1 MTPIKTKTDALRRVM
16 GVQNAISEQR
26 DHMRELSNSIAG
38 LWPNSEADV
47 KMSEALVRLDD
58 VIQVLEEVLCAV
70 AAVRR

>member
-38 LWPNSEADV
+38 LWPQSEADV
-47 KMSEALVRLDD
+47 KMSEAQVRLDD
-58 VIQVLEEVLCAV
+58 VVHVLEDVLCAV
-70 AAVRR
+70 ASVRR

>member
-1 MTPIKTKTDALRRVM
+1 MNPIKAKTEALRRVM

-26 DHMRELSNSIAG
+26 DHMRELSDSIAG

-58 VIQVLEEVLCAV
+58 VVQVLEEALCAV
-70 AAVRR
+70 ASIRR

>member
-16 GVQNAISEQR
+16 GVQNAISERR

-58 VIQVLEEVLCAV
+58 VVQVLEDVLCAV
-70 AAVRR
+70 ASVRR

>member
-1 MTPIKTKTDALRRVM
+1 MSPIKTKTDALRCVLDA
-16 GVQNAISEQR
+16 QTAISEQC

-58 VIQVLEEVLCAV
+58 VVQVLEDVLCAV
-70 AAVRR
+70 ASVRR

>member
-58 VIQVLEEVLCAV
+58 AIQVLEEVLCDV
-70 AAVRR
+70 ASVRR

>member
-1 MTPIKTKTDALRRVM
+1 MTPIKNKTDALRRVM

-38 LWPNSEADV
+38 LWPQSEADV

-58 VIQVLEEVLCAV
+58 VVQVLEDVLCAV
-70 AAVRR
+70 ASIRR

>member
-1 MTPIKTKTDALRRVM
+1 MSPVKTKTEALRRVM

-26 DHMRELSNSIAG
+26 DHMRELSDSIAG
-38 LWPNSEADV
+38 LWPQSEADV

-58 VIQVLEEVLCAV
+58 VVQVLEEVLCAV

>member
-1 MTPIKTKTDALRRVM
+1 MNPIKTKTDALRRVM

-26 DHMRELSNSIAG
+26 DHLRELSDSIAG
-38 LWPNSEADV
+38 LWPNSDADV

-58 VIQVLEEVLCAV
+58 VVQVLEEVLCAV

>member
-47 KMSEALVRLDD
+47 KMSEALVHLDD
-58 VIQVLEEVLCAV
+58 VVQVLEDVLCAV
-70 AAVRR
+70 ASVRR

>member
-1 MTPIKTKTDALRRVM
+1 MTPVKTKTDALRRVM

-38 LWPNSEADV
+38 LWPHSEADV

>member
-1 MTPIKTKTDALRRVM
+1 MNPIKTKTEALRRVM

-47 KMSEALVRLDD
+47 KMSKALVRLDD
-58 VIQVLEEVLCAV
+58 VVQVLEDVLCAV
-70 AAVRR
+70 ASVRR

>member
-38 LWPNSEADV
+38 LWPQSEADV
-47 KMSEALVRLDD
+47 KMSEALVHLDD
-58 VIQVLEEVLCAV
+58 VVQVLEDVLCAV
-70 AAVRR
+70 ASVRR